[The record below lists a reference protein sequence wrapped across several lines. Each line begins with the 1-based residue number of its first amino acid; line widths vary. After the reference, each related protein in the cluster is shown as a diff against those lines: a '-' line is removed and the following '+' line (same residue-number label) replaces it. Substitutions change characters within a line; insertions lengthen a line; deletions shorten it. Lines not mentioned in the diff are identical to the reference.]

1 MDEVVKPA
9 KRRKSQDTNKNSEPL
24 PTFSI
29 SAFKDPVKSK
39 TSTIPAIP
47 SLPARPS
54 FKPKPF
60 GGGFDLGGDLGSDL
74 GGRLGP
80 RVPSLDL
87 GSDLGGRL
95 GPRVPSLDLGSDL
108 GGLGPRVPSLG
119 PKKEPTRVEKLK
131 AAEEAKQRQKDNNK
145 PEESTSGSSPA
156 KATPVHQDLLAMD
169 YLYKTKTKNEL
180 NFLKRQIEKD
190 VDSTE
195 KRAKLNHKQNIEKYN
210 KYLAAIPEQNE
221 LRRINWHKH

>member
-39 TSTIPAIP
+39 PSTIPAIP

-60 GGGFDLGGDLGSDL
+60 GGGFDLGG
-74 GGRLGP
+74 
-80 RVPSLDL
+80 
-87 GSDLGGRL
+87 
-95 GPRVPSLDLGSDL
+95 DLGSDL

-169 YLYKTKTKNEL
+169 YLYKTKTKSEL

>member
-1 MDEVVKPA
+1 MNDPRLIFMDEVVKPA

-87 GSDLGGRL
+87 GSDLGG
-95 GPRVPSLDLGSDL
+95 
-108 GGLGPRVPSLG
+108 LGPRVPSLG

-145 PEESTSGSSPA
+145 PEESTSASSPA

-169 YLYKTKTKNEL
+169 YLYKTKTKSEL
-180 NFLKRQIEKD
+180 NFLKRQIDREYD
-190 VDSTE
+190 TSE
-195 KRAKLNHKQNIEKYN
+195 KRAKLSHKQNIEKYN
-210 KYLAAIPEQNE
+210 SYLAAIPEQNE